1 MIEQILPRDLEDPS
15 VFVYT
20 TVHLS
25 HTGSCWFIGIDGF
38 DVA

>member
-1 MIEQILPRDLEDPS
+1 MIEQLSPQNLEDPP

-20 TVHLS
+20 TVYLS
-25 HTGSCWFIGIDGF
+25 HTGSCWFIGIDGS